1 MWHLWLAGLQAETEM
16 HDVLAQSRGHAF
28 REDVSKAVRLRMQVT
43 PEEDGVTPT
52 RPCDLILDANTVIVL
67 DCGTQIFLWL
77 GSNLDMPGDAAAAVR
92 RESLRALA
100 AASGDDAA
108 AVAAALDAG
117 DLVARSVHVAHACAV
132 GRVPVPE
139 LRACLEGTGDER
151 YVLSRLAPTTT
162 DEEGDIQAQL
172 PHLAAAYAEDAAY
185 TEQMIAHI
193 VRRLP
198 RSDDPSLVAWAA
210 QAGVDIRPALLGRE
224 DDEDVSGRSGSP
236 AGSGGIAQARQAAER
251 LSGAAAAAQGQFRLV
266 APKAERNPFGSRRR
280 QSASGG
286 GAVPGAAAASG
297 APAVRGSVAGGR
309 SGAQSPVADPAAP
322 RHGTLP
328 TSTAAGAPLVA
339 AGTAPAAGA
348 SADDLAYTQR
358 AVSDPHGR
366 PAVPSANGPFAP
378 QPVSEARPQG
388 SQSGGVNPGVPPV
401 SRPQVLGSVPGIPG
415 RPPSSARPMTGPP
428 PPLGARTRPASA
440 GAAGPGGVIAR
451 PPLVQGAPW
460 VRGQAPADGAR
471 DGPRA
476 STAPPPVV
484 PPGMQ
489 AMQRARS

>member
-1 MWHLWLAGLQAETEM
+1 M
-16 HDVLAQSRGHAF
+16 
-28 REDVSKAVRLRMQVT
+28 
-43 PEEDGVTPT
+43 TPT

-100 AASGDDAA
+100 AASGAEAA

-117 DLVARSVHVAHACAV
+117 DLVAHSVHVAHACAV

-139 LRACLEGTGDER
+139 LRVCLEGTGDER

-162 DEEGDIQAQL
+162 DEEEDIQAQL

-198 RSDDPSLVAWAA
+198 RSDDPSLVAWAT
-210 QAGVDIRPALLGRE
+210 QAGVDIRPALLGQE
-224 DDEDVSGRSGSP
+224 DDVDGANRSGSP

-251 LSGAAAAAQGQFRLV
+251 LSGAAAAAAQGRFRLV
-266 APKAERNPFGSRRR
+266 APKAERNPFGRRR
-280 QSASGG
+280 QRSVSGG
-286 GAVPGAAAASG
+286 GAVAGDAATSG
-297 APAVRGSVAGGR
+297 ASASQVSFAGGR

-322 RHGTLP
+322 RHGALP
-328 TSTAAGAPLVA
+328 TSNAAGAPPA
-339 AGTAPAAGA
+339 AAGA
-348 SADDLAYTQR
+348 PVDDHLVSAQR
-358 AVSDPHGR
+358 AVSDPYGR
-366 PAVPSANGPFAP
+366 PAVSSANGPYAP
-378 QPVSEARPQG
+378 QPVSDAKPQV
-388 SQSGGVNPGVPPV
+388 SQGGGFHPGIPPV
-401 SRPQVLGSVPGIPG
+401 SRPQAPGMPG
-415 RPPSSARPMTGPP
+415 RPSSARAMTGPP

-440 GAAGPGGVIAR
+440 GVAGPGAGIAR
-451 PPLVQGAPW
+451 PPLAQGGLWA
-460 VRGQAPADGAR
+460 REASADGAQG
-471 DGPRA
+471 GPRA
-476 STAPPPVV
+476 AAAPPPVV